1 LAEPHAAKEIEHS
14 GRFKT
19 ACGENHPNYGK
30 SRVAGSGNPSQS
42 IEVFDLKENTTTYY
56 NSMIEAARALNLPSH
71 KAISNYIRNNQVQ
84 PYKGRYTFKQVG

>member
-1 LAEPHAAKEIEHS
+1 LAEPHAAKKIEHS

-42 IEVFDLKENTTTYY
+42 IEVTDVQTNNKTSY
-56 NSMIEAARALNLPSH
+56 N
-71 KAISNYIRNNQVQ
+71 
-84 PYKGRYTFKQVG
+84 